1 MEGNS
6 KEASATP
13 IVAGTI
19 EVRPG
24 SDPRHL
30 IGDCPTCGNRLR
42 VDVNREDS
50 TRGMV
55 ACLRCREL
63 YRIRAERSFPAP
75 AEGAVGFG
83 VAYTVEGPWDPLA
96 ILEHLFDTVGSVEY
110 VPGGFVCHPD
120 EGEAHLPTILI
131 DEHARIIRLGLFGPD
146 TESEAAAVINQA
158 VSELASRFQLVL
170 SPVALDRWAF
180 REDTAG
186 LALIDRRPLGTFM
199 RESFRRQAHT

>member
-1 MEGNS
+1 MEGS
-6 KEASATP
+6 AKEPSATP

-42 VDVNREDS
+42 IDVSREDS
-50 TRGMV
+50 TRGIV
-55 ACLRCREL
+55 ACLRCREM
-63 YRIRAERSFPAP
+63 YRIQTDRSIQVP

-83 VAYTVEGPWDPLA
+83 VSYAVEGPWDPPA

-110 VPGGFVCHPD
+110 VPGGFVCSPD
-120 EGEAHLPTILI
+120 EGESRLPTILI
-131 DEHARIIRLGLFGPD
+131 DEHSRIIRLGLFGPD

-170 SPVALDRWAF
+170 SPLALDRWAY

-186 LALIDRRPLGTFM
+186 LALIDRRPLGVFM
-199 RESFRRQAHT
+199 REPFRRQAHA